1 METGIT
7 QSTSSIGAGITS
19 ASTKKP
25 SNSLDKDAFLKLLVA
40 QLQSQDPTQSQDPN
54 QMVQQMTSYSSLEQ
68 QQNTNKLLQ
77 GLQAQNQGIFQSQAS
92 NMIGHRVRVP
102 GSTLQLTNG
111 EGAKLGVDLA
121 KDVSSLQILIK
132 DGLGNVVR
140 TIEQGGQSA
149 GSHTIDWDGKGPDGN
164 ALPPG
169 NYTAEVTALDKD
181 GKLVPSST
189 TTYLRVDSVSFING
203 GVQIL
208 AGGRSY
214 NLGDITELAL

>member
-7 QSTSSIGAGITS
+7 QNTSTVGAGVT
-19 ASTKKP
+19 AVTNKKP

-54 QMVQQMTSYSSLEQ
+54 QMVQQMTSYSALEQ
-68 QQNTNKLLQ
+68 QQNTNKLLE
-77 GLQAQNQGIFQSQAS
+77 GLQAQNQGIFQSQSS
-92 NMIGHRVRVP
+92 NMIGHKVRVP
-102 GSTLQLTNG
+102 GSTLQLADAG
-111 EGAKLGVDLA
+111 VKLGVDLTKEA
-121 KDVSSLQILIK
+121 ASLQVLIK
-132 DGLGNVVR
+132 DGQGHVVR
-140 TIEQGGQSA
+140 TIDQGAQTA
-149 GSHTIDWDGKGPDGN
+149 GAHTIEWDGKSADGT

-181 GKLVPSST
+181 GKLVST
-189 TTYLRVDSVSFING
+189 STSTYLRVDSVSFING
-203 GVQIL
+203 GIQIL